1 MDVLTG
7 DDLAHFRSLLLVEK
21 KAILDKSS
29 QVTQGGIE
37 LDKNEMSDEVDLAS
51 VISEQSLKL
60 KFLDRDRKLLKSI
73 NLALEKIED
82 GSYGYCEGTG
92 DPIPRKRLEAR
103 PWCRHSVPYKEK
115 LERMKKNQAKGSGSL
130 YVEDEDEDED

>member
-1 MDVLTG
+1 MAFLSD
-7 DDLAHFRSLLLVEK
+7 DDLAHFRSLLLAEK
-21 KAILDKSS
+21 KEILDKSRRVA
-29 QVTQGGIE
+29 QDIAI
-37 LDKNEMSDEVDLAS
+37 DMNEMSDDVDLAS
-51 VISEQSLKL
+51 VLSEQSLKL

-92 DPIPRKRLEAR
+92 EPIPKKRLEAR

-115 LERMKKNQAKGSGSL
+115 LERLKLQSKVNGISSL
-130 YVEDEDEDED
+130 YSYNDDDYEE

>member
-1 MDVLTG
+1 MDVLN
-7 DDLAHFRSLLLVEK
+7 DEDLTHFRSLLLVEK
-21 KAILDKSS
+21 KSILDRAT
-29 QVTQGGIE
+29 QVTKGGIGI
-37 LDKNEMSDEVDLAS
+37 DKNEMSDEVDLAS

-103 PWCRHSVPYKEK
+103 PWCRHSVLYKEK
-115 LERMKKNQAKGSGSL
+115 LERLKKNQAKGSGTL
-130 YVEDEDEDED
+130 YVEDEDED